1 MREEKNA
8 APVAPAQEAGEQ
20 PLPLLVRDIA
30 ADLSTTPI
38 QVCKALAD
46 LGFGGH
52 SVNMV
57 VTPQMAKSLRAHFA
71 ATAQAAPAAVDGPIW
86 EALHHAWMK
95 IGADVAGLD
104 WGAFTNAVHYA
115 PTAQAA
121 LLEALKE
128 AQAGLEFAAARLPHT
143 TGFVPS
149 HIAALNIVNAALAAA
164 PTTKA
169 APVGQGGAPTDTGP
183 ISRQWLTVVYRGVE
197 AGDEVQQIC
206 THPKVSAMSWSH
218 ALHDRDVARAQ
229 AKKGGA

>member
-1 MREEKNA
+1 MNMREEKKA
-8 APVAPAQEAGEQ
+8 AY
-20 PLPLLVRDIA
+20 
-30 ADLSTTPI
+30 ADD
-38 QVCKALAD
+38 V
-46 LGFGGH
+46 
-52 SVNMV
+52 
-57 VTPQMAKSLRAHFA
+57 
-71 ATAQAAPAAVDGPIW
+71 GPSW

-164 PTTKA
+164 PTTQA
-169 APVGQGGAPTDTGP
+169 APQQEAREPVDSMGTPLSCGKPLCSPGNHNPLCKRAAPQPAPVAQGDAEDAERYRWLRRWKGQEHEPP
-183 ISRQWLTVVYRGVE
+183 FTVQHEMDGTMW
-197 AGDEVQQIC
+197 GDDLDAAID
-206 THPKVSAMSWSH
+206 A
-218 ALHDRDVARAQ
+218 ARAQ
-229 AKKGGA
+229 AKEGGA